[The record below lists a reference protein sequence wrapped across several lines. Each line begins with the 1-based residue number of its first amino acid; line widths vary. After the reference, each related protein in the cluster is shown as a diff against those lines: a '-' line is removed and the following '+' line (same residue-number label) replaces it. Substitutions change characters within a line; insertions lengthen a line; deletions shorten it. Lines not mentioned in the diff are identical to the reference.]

1 MIYADTNILLAL
13 FCADGLT
20 ATVEAWF
27 EKTAEPIS
35 ISPWTVLEF
44 RSNIGVRI
52 RRADLPRATG
62 VAAIRRFEAATA
74 VHFQVLVP
82 APEHFVRAGHWL
94 ADPDCALRSGDA
106 LHLAIA
112 FGHGCDQFVTCDQP
126 LGAAARKLKLN
137 VKVLKL

>member
-1 MIYADTNILLAL
+1 VIYADTNILLAL
-13 FCADGLT
+13 FCEDSLT
-20 ATVEAWF
+20 AAAEAWF
-27 EKTAEPIS
+27 DRTADTVS

-44 RSNIGVRI
+44 RSNVGVRI
-52 RRADLPRATG
+52 RKVELPRVKG
-62 VAAIRRFEAATA
+62 IAAMRRFEAAAAT
-74 VHFQVLVP
+74 HFHVLAP

-112 FGHGCDQFVTCDQP
+112 FGHGCTEFATFDQA
-126 LGAAARKLKLN
+126 LGASAKKLKLN

>member
-13 FCADGLT
+13 FCADSLT
-20 ATVEAWF
+20 AAAEAWF
-27 EKTAEPIS
+27 DKTADPVS

-44 RSNIGVRI
+44 RSNVGVRV
-52 RRADLPRATG
+52 RKAQLPRAKG
-62 VAAIRRFEAATA
+62 IAAIRHFEAAATT
-74 VHFQVLVP
+74 HLHVLAP

-112 FGHGCDQFVTCDQP
+112 FGHGCSEFVTFDQP
-126 LGAAARKLKLN
+126 LGAAAKKLKLN
-137 VKVLKL
+137 VKVLK